1 MKLNVQSREI
11 TGKKVKQLRK
21 QDIIPAVIYGKHTK
35 EAILISCN
43 KNEFLKLFKKA
54 GHSTPITI
62 TGEGIDQ
69 LALIHDI
76 QVDPVTD
83 FLSHIDFLA
92 VSRDEKVTAEI
103 HVILVGE
110 SSIEKLGEGKV
121 QLLKDTVEV
130 EAYPQDL
137 PHEIK
142 IDISNIQKMSDVIF
156 VKDLDVGSKVEILE
170 DQEQAMVTVMMFTE
184 ETEEVPAVEGEAAG
198 TAGVAA
204 TPATAA
210 PTAEKKEA
218 KKEGEKK

>member
-1 MKLNVQSREI
+1 MKLTVQSREI
-11 TGKKVKQLRK
+11 TGKKVKQLRR

-54 GHSTPITI
+54 WHSTPITI
-62 TGEGIDQ
+62 TWEWIDQ

-103 HVILVGE
+103 PVILIWE
-110 SSIEKLGEGKV
+110 SNIEKLWEWKI

-142 IDISNIQKMSDVIF
+142 IDISTIQKMSDVIF
-156 VKDLDVGSKVEILE
+156 VKDLDVWSKVEILE
-170 DQEQAMVTVMMFTE
+170 DQEQPMVTVMIFTE
-184 ETEEVPAVEGEAAG
+184 EVEEAPAVEWEAAW
-198 TAGVAA
+198 TAWVAA
-204 TPATAA
+204 AAPATD
-210 PTAEKKEA
+210 KKEV
-218 KKEGEKK
+218 KKEWDKK